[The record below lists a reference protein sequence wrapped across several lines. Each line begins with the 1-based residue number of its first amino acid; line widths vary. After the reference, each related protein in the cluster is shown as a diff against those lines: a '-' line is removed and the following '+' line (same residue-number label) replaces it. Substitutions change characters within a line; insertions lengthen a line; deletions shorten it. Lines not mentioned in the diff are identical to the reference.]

1 MTASRRPLTAADP
14 ATGVTIASSV
24 YARGE
29 HDDDERDDGDDD
41 EGADSEADEG
51 VDGDTPDSETNGDD
65 TADEGMPGDRQAPLT
80 AVRVAHFS
88 PDAPAVDI
96 YVDGDRIV
104 SELEYETL
112 TPYLEL
118 EPGTYTVTIRP
129 AGDEETVAFERDL
142 WLGRAFYTIAAIG
155 SLEAGTLRTHVL
167 IDDGSVLLRAV
178 HAAPDAPAVD
188 LYANDG
194 DRPIVENLAFGDT
207 THYVSI
213 PAASY
218 TLDVRPTGDAA
229 TTVASFDVDLE
240 RAHAYTG
247 FAVGYLEP
255 GDDEDRAFT
264 LRATIDGV
272 TGTH

>member
-14 ATGVTIASSV
+14 ATGVAVASSV

-29 HDDDERDDGDDD
+29 HEDDERTNGEDDERDDEPPG
-41 EGADSEADEG
+41 SE
-51 VDGDTPDSETNGDD
+51 PNGDD
-65 TADEGMPGDRQAPLT
+65 TADDEAPVDRQAPLT

-104 SELEYETL
+104 SDLEYETL

-218 TLDVRPTGDAA
+218 TLDVRPTGDAE

-255 GDDEDRAFT
+255 GDREDRAFT
-264 LRATIDGV
+264 LRATVDGPMSAM
-272 TGTH
+272 GDQ